1 MTGLIGS
8 LGASN
13 LIMVW
18 YVLNRVVTHSS
29 GPWAIGGR
37 VEQRH
42 ASHDQLFGI
51 RARDGHLYW
60 QWCCDFVVTG
70 GETGDLFAPL

>member
-1 MTGLIGS
+1 MIGS
-8 LGASN
+8 
-13 LIMVW
+13 
-18 YVLNRVVTHSS
+18 RVTRSS

-42 ASHDQLFGI
+42 ASHDQLYGI

-60 QWCCDFVVTG
+60 QWVVDFKVG
-70 GETGDLFAPL
+70 AGGDLFAPL

>member
-1 MTGLIGS
+1 MIGK
-8 LGASN
+8 
-13 LIMVW
+13 I
-18 YVLNRVVTHSS
+18 VTHSS

-42 ASHDQLFGI
+42 ASHDQLYGI

-60 QWCCDFVVTG
+60 QWRCGFKCG
-70 GETGDLFAPL
+70 ADLFAPLHFSC